1 MNRMEDCAPSAV
13 EVICGSRSPFVHTL
27 ALDLEPGQFLSGWRP
42 GARLLFVPA
51 LSEARPGDPV
61 AVRLGIAG
69 HPIRATIFGR
79 VSSVRRVG
87 RPSLPPGA
95 ELATDPASTPAL
107 TFLAAAARGEVVTF
121 REREPRW
128 LVTKPVE
135 VLRGAARV
143 QVPTANLSGGG
154 CALKWDGS
162 PPLVGDTVRLK
173 LQGGLLAP
181 TAEAVVCWTSM
192 GHRGSTVGL
201 RLVSA
206 GLARRAWRK
215 MAAAAERSGASFV

>member
-1 MNRMEDCAPSAV
+1 
-13 EVICGSRSPFVHTL
+13 VHTL
-27 ALDLEPGQFLSGWRP
+27 ALDLEPEQILTGWRP

-51 LSEARPGDPV
+51 LSDARPGDRV
-61 AVRLGIAG
+61 AVRIGIAG

-95 ELATDPASTPAL
+95 ELATDPASAPAL
-107 TFLAAAARGEVVTF
+107 TFLAAAARGEEITY

-128 LVTKPVE
+128 LVTTPVE

-162 PPLVGDTVRLK
+162 PPVIGDTVRLK
-173 LQGGLLAP
+173 LRGGLLAP
-181 TAEAVVCWTSM
+181 TAEAVVCWTALV
-192 GHRGSTVGL
+192 HRGSTVGL